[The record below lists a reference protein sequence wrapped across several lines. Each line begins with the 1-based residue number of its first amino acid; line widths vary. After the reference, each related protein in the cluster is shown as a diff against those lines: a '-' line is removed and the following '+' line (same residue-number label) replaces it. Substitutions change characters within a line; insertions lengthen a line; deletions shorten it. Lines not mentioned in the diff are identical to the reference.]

1 MLHDEPFFVRLE
13 ALNGEIMSTA
23 LTPGL
28 YIVATPIGNLGDLS
42 PRAADTLRHSDRIL
56 AEDTRVTAK
65 LLAHIGAK
73 VPMGRYDDH
82 SSKED
87 RDRIVEELGE
97 KVVALVSDAGTPLIS
112 DPGFKLVRAARAAG
126 HAVHTVPGPSAAIAA
141 LTLAGLSTDR
151 FLFVGFLPA
160 KAKARSE
167 AIAEVAGIRATLVLY
182 ESGPRLGDTLAAL
195 AQQLGPRQA
204 AVARELT
211 KLHEECVTGTLDELA
226 RRYADAPPK
235 GEIVVVVGPPLEEAA
250 ASDADLDAALDE
262 ALGHLSPSRA
272 AADIAERLKV
282 PRKRAYARALERS
295 R

>member
-42 PRAADTLRHSDRIL
+42 PRAADTLRHAHRIL
-56 AEDTRVTAK
+56 VEDTRVTAK

-97 KVVALVSDAGTPLIS
+97 KAVALVSDAGTPLIS

-272 AADIAERLKV
+272 AADVAERLKV